1 MTFHVWNTT
10 QTRDPLHT
18 SSFVDYINIL
28 ADKIKS
34 DEREKIAQGVL
45 SIEYEVLFA
54 EC

>member
-34 DEREKIAQGVL
+34 DELEKIAQGVL
-45 SIEYEVLFA
+45 GTKHEVLFT